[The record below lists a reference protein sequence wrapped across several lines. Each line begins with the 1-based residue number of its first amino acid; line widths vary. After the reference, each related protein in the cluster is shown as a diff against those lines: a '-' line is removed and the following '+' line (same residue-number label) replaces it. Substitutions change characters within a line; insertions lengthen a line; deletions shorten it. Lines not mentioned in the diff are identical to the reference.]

1 MILSTLNKY
10 TQTSINVC
18 YLLYGFF
25 CKSVS
30 ETSTW
35 RAFDRM
41 VDLSS
46 YPFPTYIPNRI
57 IASIVS
63 SFVFIS
69 FIFWLIQS
77 IQNHFQPIR
86 LIIPLVLSHLTIL
99 SELIIRATVN
109 IRQENSNIIHMTMT
123 ILYTIGQRS
132 IIVANFTCLF
142 QFSEKKSNLF
152 RWIFLAISIS
162 IILSDILMAPAG
174 FLAFQSNKI
183 HLSFLFRQLST
194 SMICFIAI
202 LFYFIWFWTR
212 TYSIM
217 SYEMIFLL
225 IISSSNCLVIT
236 IFLFIMSFPKYYTE
250 FNDDEQWFYLFQILP
265 ILLTWFT
272 WSLLHPKR
280 SFYFRNRLILEQ
292 GKCNEEKSSYV
303 F

>member
-10 TQTSINVC
+10 TQTSINVS
-18 YLLYGFF
+18 YLLNGLFD
-25 CKSVS
+25 KSVN
-30 ETSTW
+30 ERRT
-35 RAFDRM
+35 FHRM

-57 IASIVS
+57 IASITS
-63 SFVFIS
+63 SLVIIS

-77 IQNHFQPIR
+77 IQNHFQPVR
-86 LIIPLVLSHLTIL
+86 LIIPLILSHLTIL
-99 SELIIRATVN
+99 SELMIRATVN
-109 IRQENSNIIHMTMT
+109 ITQQNPKIIHMTMT

-132 IIVANFTCLF
+132 MIVANFTCLF
-142 QFSEKKSNLF
+142 LFFEKKSNLF

-162 IILSDILMAPAG
+162 IILSDIFMAPAG
-174 FLAFQSNKI
+174 FLSFESNKI
-183 HLSFLFRQLST
+183 PLSFLFRQLST
-194 SMICFIAI
+194 SMICFISI

-225 IISSSNCLVIT
+225 IISSSNCLIIT
-236 IFLFIMSFPKYYTE
+236 IFLFIMAFPRYYIE
-250 FNDDEQWFYLFQILP
+250 FNANEQWFYLFQILP
-265 ILLTWFT
+265 VLLMWLT

-280 SFYFRNRLILEQ
+280 SFYYRNRWILE
-292 GKCNEEKSSYV
+292 EEKKSSYV